1 MRVLVLDHAFAQ
13 VSSSLIP
20 AVSFLRSLASARK
33 SHSTWMP
40 CQKVSDWPMKDSDA
54 QRISSR

>member
-1 MRVLVLDHAFAQ
+1 MRVLLLEHAFAQ
-13 VSSSLIP
+13 IPTGLIP

-33 SHSTWMP
+33 SRSTWMP
-40 CQKVSDWPMKDSDA
+40 CQKMSDWPMKDIDA